1 MADMLR
7 QVLDCNSSH
16 SAISRAALGS
26 LKDTV
31 EKIPVQLPEGQVD
44 WTIFSLTEVLEYMI
58 AESPNF
64 KQAISEI
71 CAGGHAIFLPHCQAV
86 TTAS

>member
-26 LKDTV
+26 LKDTT
-31 EKIPVQLPEGQVD
+31 EKIPVQLPDGEAD
-44 WTIFSLTEVLEYMI
+44 WTTVSVQKVLEYMI